1 LLTNVALFREQL
13 WRNDLCR
20 GTDEVAS
27 GNLRTSAGLGLCV
40 RGAENAVL
48 NMSNECLEFVPAW
61 WRIGASLR
69 GYFKV
74 PTEFP
79 PHLLTLVRKLD
90 AIEASYLLRH
100 SGVTADGT
108 HDWSAS

>member
-1 LLTNVALFREQL
+1 
-13 WRNDLCR
+13 
-20 GTDEVAS
+20 VAS
-27 GNLRTSAGLGLCV
+27 GNLRTSGGLGLCV

-48 NMSNECLEFVPAW
+48 DMSAVLHVSNERLEFVPAW